1 MPGEALGEAAAA
13 AGHAG
18 EPPPASY
25 GAQGMA
31 QGGGLSAQAGG
42 AGAGGAAGA
51 VYLSVLAG
59 PDARTCVAYSAVEPG
74 KLLSAWREGG
84 GGGEGGEGGGGGGGG
99 GGGRLCVAL
108 RRGHTCELHSVPLSL
123 LEPSPAP

>member
-1 MPGEALGEAAAA
+1 
-13 AGHAG
+13 
-18 EPPPASY
+18 
-25 GAQGMA
+25 MA
-31 QGGGLSAQAGG
+31 QGGGLSAEAGG
-42 AGAGGAAGA
+42 AAAGGAAGA

-84 GGGEGGEGGGGGGGG
+84 GGG

-108 RRGHTCELHSVPLSL
+108 RRGHTCELHSVPLAL
-123 LEPSPAP
+123 L